1 MGTLYKIGSTGDAVK
16 KIQQRLG
23 LKPDGIFGKNT
34 RNAVI
39 KFQKGN
45 GLKPDGI
52 VGANTWNLLF
62 KRGSTIK
69 NNTVSVVKKRSVER
83 VVHRSVSTG
92 EVRDNRKGD
101 IVSIAIMVID
111 TYRKNGVRYSQSNRQ
126 IGLNAKFADCSSTVS
141 TILKEA
147 GYNDKLSSTNTRAM
161 RSEIESKGGKF
172 RKDNPKPGDIMMWG
186 GHVTIVIKIENGLV
200 YFAHMGGSGP
210 RIGKVRLTGNKLPS
224 ESVWGAGGFIGFWT
238 IS

>member
-1 MGTLYKIGSTGDAVK
+1 MSTLYKIGSTGDAVK

-34 RNAVI
+34 RDAVI

-52 VGANTWNLLF
+52 VGTNTWNLLF

-69 NNTVSVVKKRSVER
+69 NNTVSVVSKRIVER
-83 VVHRSVSTG
+83 VQSVK
-92 EVRDNRKGD
+92 KGD
-101 IVSIAIMVID
+101 IVSVAIMVIE
-111 TYRKNGVRYSQSNRQ
+111 TYQKNGVRYSQSNRQ
-126 IGLNAKFADCSSTVS
+126 IGLNAKFADCSSTVT
-141 TILKEA
+141 TIIKES
-147 GYNDKLSSTNTRAM
+147 GYSDKLSSTNTRAM

-186 GHVTIVIKIENGLV
+186 GHVTLVTKIENGLV

-224 ESVWGAGGFIGFWT
+224 ESVWGSGGFIGFWT